1 MKDKELVLK
10 RVNAS
15 ALNGLDY
22 PRDGIEMVEE
32 IEVFGDVKSS
42 KSCIMKQLNNEIIHL
57 ITNVTKP
64 KFQLFVYKK
73 NAHCLNEES
82 FIIFHREM
90 KNLIYGNKRCIWES
104 LVTFVIKMNF
114 ID

>member
-64 KFQLFVYKK
+64 KFHLFVYKK

-82 FIIFHREM
+82 FIIFHQEM
-90 KNLIYGNKRCIWES
+90 KNLENGNKRCIWES